1 MEYKIKG
8 TQKQKK
14 AIENMVKNN
23 GNVSKSMVDAGY
35 SKKTAIN
42 PQKLTESKGFAQ
54 LCEECGLTDELL
66 LNALTEDIKK
76 KKGNRKPELELG
88 FKIKGRMVDKTEHS
102 GEVTTK
108 TIIIQ
113 KS

>member
-1 MEYKIKG
+1 MATER
-8 TQKQKK
+8 QRK
-14 AIENMVKNN
+14 AVNNLVENR
-23 GNVSKSMVDAGY
+23 GIVSKAMRDAGY
-35 SKKTAIN
+35 DETSCKN
-42 PQKLTESKGFAQ
+42 PKNLTESKGFAE
-54 LCEECGLTDELL
+54 LCEECGLTDEMLL
-66 LNALTEDIKK
+66 KALTEDIKK